1 MTDWVGVSDRVSTCV
16 IEWALTLFSNR
27 SRKKIS
33 ESAEGSK
40 VNEAKGSKVNEVSE
54 HAPCLQFHHV

>member
-1 MTDWVGVSDRVSTCV
+1 MTDWVRVSDRVSTCV

-40 VNEAKGSKVNEVSE
+40 VNEVGE
-54 HAPCLQFHHV
+54 HAPCLQFHPMYR